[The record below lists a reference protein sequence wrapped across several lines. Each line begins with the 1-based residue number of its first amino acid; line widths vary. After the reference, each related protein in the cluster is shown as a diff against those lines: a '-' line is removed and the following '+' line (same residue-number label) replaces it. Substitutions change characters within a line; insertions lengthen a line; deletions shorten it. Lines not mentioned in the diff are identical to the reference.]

1 MSVRI
6 DHLNIAAPDAA
17 ALADRFARGLGLTVV
32 RETVVAEQGVKVLLL
47 SAGESKIEIT
57 EPLGPD
63 TPVGRFL
70 AKRGPG
76 LHHLAVAVPDVEAA
90 LARLKAEG
98 ARLIDERPRVGAEGH
113 RIAFVH
119 PETFGGVLV
128 ELVESGSAAH

>member
-1 MSVRI
+1 MSAHI

-17 ALADRFARGLGLTVV
+17 ALAAKFTRALGLPVI
-32 RETVVAEQGVKVLLL
+32 RETVVREQGVKVLLL
-47 SAGESKIEIT
+47 AAGEAKIEIT

-76 LHHLAVAVPDVEAA
+76 LHHLAVAVPDVAAA
-90 LARLKAEG
+90 LARLKSEG
-98 ARLIDERPRVGAEGH
+98 ARLIDETPRTGAEGH

-128 ELVESGSAAH
+128 ELVESGAAH